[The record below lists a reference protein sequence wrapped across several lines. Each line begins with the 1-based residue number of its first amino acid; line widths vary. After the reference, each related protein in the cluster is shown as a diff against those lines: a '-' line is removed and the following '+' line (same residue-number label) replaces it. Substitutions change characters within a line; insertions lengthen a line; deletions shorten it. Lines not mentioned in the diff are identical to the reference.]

1 MQKTADRPQATLVA
15 AAMGHFA
22 GFRVARWLQSQHRR
36 PRGDPGR
43 RRPVPVPGATPL
55 PRAGRGG

>member
-1 MQKTADRPQATLVA
+1 MQKAADRPQATLVA

-22 GFRVARWLQSQHRR
+22 GFRVARWRQFQHRR